1 LAVLTG
7 RWNSSIVIPGRAQ
20 REPGI
25 HNPGAD
31 VPHNVTAKHYDRGYG
46 FRACAKMAHP
56 GMTGSKMRTWLAA
69 LMMAL
74 ATHTASAADLRV
86 LAAGSLKDAFTAI
99 FADYSKQ
106 SGTGFALVYGPS
118 GTLREKLEKGLEFD
132 VFASAALSHAQ
143 TLTDAGISGP
153 SVLFTRN
160 ALCVVTTAGSP
171 VDTNNLVATLLKP
184 ETKIG
189 TSTPVSDPSGDYT
202 WEIFHRIDATKPGAF
217 KTLSEKAQQ
226 LIGGPTSPPAVNGR
240 SPLLVALD
248 ERRIDLFIY
257 YCSGA
262 REIVKASAN
271 YKSVALPEELSVG
284 PEYGLTV
291 SRKAQLGAAD
301 LAMYLLS
308 PAGQATLKTYGFLPV
323 ALPAG
328 K

>member
-1 LAVLTG
+1 
-7 RWNSSIVIPGRAQ
+7 
-20 REPGI
+20 
-25 HNPGAD
+25 
-31 VPHNVTAKHYDRGYG
+31 
-46 FRACAKMAHP
+46 MAHP
-56 GMTGSKMRTWLAA
+56 GMTRNTMRAWLVA

-74 ATHTASAADLRV
+74 ASHSASAADIRV
-86 LAAGSLKDAFTAI
+86 MAAGSLKDAFTAI
-99 FADYSKQ
+99 FADFSKQ
-106 SGTGFALVYGPS
+106 YGVGFAPVWGPS
-118 GTLREKLEKGLEFD
+118 GTLRERLQKGEPFD
-132 VFASAALSHAQ
+132 VFASAALPHAQ
-143 TLTDAGISGP
+143 ALTDAGIAGP

-160 ALCVVTTAGSP
+160 ALCVVTMAANP
-171 VDTNNLVATLLKP
+171 IDTGTLIETLLKP

-202 WEIFHRIDATKPGAF
+202 WEVFHRIEAQRPGAF

-226 LIGGPTSPPAVNGR
+226 LIGSPTSAPAVNGR

-248 ERRIDLFIY
+248 EHRIDLFIY

-271 YKSVALPEELSVG
+271 YKSVALPEALSVG

-291 SRKAQLGAAD
+291 SRQAQPLAAD
-301 LAMYLLS
+301 FAMYLLS
-308 PAGQATLKTYGFLPV
+308 PQGQATLKAYGFIPV